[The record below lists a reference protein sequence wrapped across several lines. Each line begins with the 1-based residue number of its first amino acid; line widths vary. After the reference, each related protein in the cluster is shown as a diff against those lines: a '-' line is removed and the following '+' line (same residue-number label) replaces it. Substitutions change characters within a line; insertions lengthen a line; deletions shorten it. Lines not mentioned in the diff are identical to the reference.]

1 MSATLSPEE
10 MIKAWRKKYPGESF
24 FDEGAARFMREY
36 AAQETAPKDERI
48 AELEKAMID
57 GYKVGSIV
65 YVSGDLLKKKDE
77 RIKELEEQISSEK
90 VKCPNC
96 KGTGYGFVN
105 DDPYIQCKRCEG
117 SGSVLKVDRI
127 AELEKEKGNMKS
139 TIDRQER
146 TSNKLS
152 EICKKIIIERDQA
165 FALLEKWKVQHPYIK
180 PRYRKPN
187 DYQKVQIERD
197 ALLSSRENKK
207 PNE

>member
-1 MSATLSPEE
+1 MSAPLTPDILLNDL
-10 MIKAWRKKYPGESF
+10 KAAHLRDGEPTPQT
-24 FDEGAARFMREY
+24 ARYLFNLF
-36 AAQETAPKDERI
+36 QQHTASKDERI
-48 AELEKAMID
+48 AELEKSMID

-90 VKCPNC
+90 VKCTNC

-105 DDPYIQCKRCEG
+105 DNPFIQCKRCEG

-146 TSNKLS
+146 TSNKLA